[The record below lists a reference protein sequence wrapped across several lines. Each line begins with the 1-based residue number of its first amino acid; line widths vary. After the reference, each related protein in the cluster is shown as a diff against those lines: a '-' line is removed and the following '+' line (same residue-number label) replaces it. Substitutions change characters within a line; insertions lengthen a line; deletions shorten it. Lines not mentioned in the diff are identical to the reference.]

1 MTVKKILPL
10 IFVLFILPLRSQN
23 LHFDSL
29 RNALMGSEG
38 KGRMDLLFLLSNQL
52 EGVLP
57 KEANQHGV
65 EGLSLAFR
73 LGDSLSAA
81 TFLSSLA
88 YSSSELGNFAEA
100 LNYGYRSLEVSTAV
114 GDRKKIA
121 SAHSTLGITYVYLGQ
136 YSKSLEH
143 HLEALRIREELGL
156 TIPTAI
162 TLNNI
167 GIAYHNIGQYQQA
180 ITFYKRGLE
189 VYGPA
194 MGALMRARYL
204 TNIGF
209 AEFKQ
214 GRPDSAMAYY
224 REAERLAGETK
235 YGVVQAYLYFNLGT
249 LHAERGDL
257 RQALTDLKRSLESYT
272 VLDQKYGAVQ
282 LYNALASVHRR
293 LRQYPVALRYLD
305 SAVAIARQ
313 IKAPEQ
319 LKTSYETYFQ
329 IFQQTGPLEREYF
342 YYRQYTSAKDSLL
355 NSNESKQIAE
365 VQFSHEIEQQQRTI
379 ELLKKE
385 KMIAELNADR
395 ESFLAK
401 VMYGGVALSILA
413 VVALYRVNMRT
424 RRKNELIATQ
434 NNELKHLN
442 DELQEK
448 IGEVNLLTGFLPIC
462 SNCKRIRDDNGEWEQ
477 MEQYISKR
485 SEATF
490 SHGICP
496 DCLKSVYGKVLNRY
510 KPE

>member
-1 MTVKKILPL
+1 MKKILLLL
-10 IFVLFILPLRSQN
+10 IVLFVQASFPQN
-23 LHFDSL
+23 PHFDSL
-29 RNALMGSEG
+29 RQELIGSEG
-38 KGRMDLLFLLSNQL
+38 KVRMGILFELSNQL

-57 KEANQHGV
+57 KEANQFGV
-65 EGLSLAFR
+65 EGLALAFR
-73 LGDSLSAA
+73 LGDSLTAA

-88 YSSSELGNFAEA
+88 YSSSELGNFSKA
-100 LNYGYRSLEVSTAV
+100 LSYGYRSLDVSTAV
-114 GDRKKIA
+114 RDKKKIA

-136 YSKSLEH
+136 YSKALEH
-143 HLEALRIREELGL
+143 HLEALRIREEMGL
-156 TIPTAI
+156 TIPTAN

-167 GIAYHNIGQYQQA
+167 GIAYHNIGQYAQA
-180 ITFYKRGLE
+180 IAYYKRGLE
-189 VYGPA
+189 VYGPSVS
-194 MGALMRARYL
+194 GLMRARYL

-214 GRPDSAMAYY
+214 GRPDSAMVYY
-224 REAERLAGETK
+224 REAERLAGDTK

-257 RQALTDLKRSLESYT
+257 TQALIDLKRALVSYT
-272 VLDQKYGAVQ
+272 MLDQKYGAVQ
-282 LYNALASVHRR
+282 LYNALASVHRK

-319 LKTSYETYFQ
+319 LKTSYETYYQ
-329 IFQQTGPLEREYF
+329 IYQQTGPLEKEYY
-342 YYRQYTSAKDSLL
+342 YYRQYTNAKDSLL

-385 KMIAELNADR
+385 KTIAELSADR
-395 ESFLAK
+395 ESFLAR
-401 VMYGGVALSILA
+401 VMYGGVVLSILA
-413 VVALYRVNMRT
+413 VIALVRVNIRT
-424 RRKNELIATQ
+424 RKKNDLIAVQ
-434 NNELKHLN
+434 NEELKHLN

-477 MEQYISKR
+477 MEHYISTR